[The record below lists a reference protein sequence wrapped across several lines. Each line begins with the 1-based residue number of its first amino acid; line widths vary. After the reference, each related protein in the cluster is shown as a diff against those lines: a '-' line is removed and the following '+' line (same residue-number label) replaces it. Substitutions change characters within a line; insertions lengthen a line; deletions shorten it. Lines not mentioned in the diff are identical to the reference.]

1 VVIPSH
7 SSALSHISLQI
18 GTYEHYTSLKIYKF
32 EHVAG
37 FLIGYDGSWHLK
49 VTAGG
54 ACSNPKWPEIWA
66 GKFESYPGVSAMT
79 VEAEEVD
86 MAKRASALAESMLA
100 ARFWELNADIKTT

>member
-86 MAKRASALAESMLA
+86 MAKRASALAESMLV